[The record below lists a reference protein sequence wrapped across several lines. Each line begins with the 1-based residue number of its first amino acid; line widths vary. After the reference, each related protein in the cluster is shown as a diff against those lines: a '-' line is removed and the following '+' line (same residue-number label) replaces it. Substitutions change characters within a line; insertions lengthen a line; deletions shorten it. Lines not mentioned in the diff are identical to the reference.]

1 MNDTPATSREDEAA
15 GLLAPVFLDILCEDG
30 VDFES
35 FESRAIA
42 AGHSVI
48 AKAMSAALER
58 LDARLCA
65 ELPEGC
71 RVHDRRGKTLATE
84 VGDLS
89 FAYRR
94 VRDGLGND
102 AVPLADALDLPW
114 GDRVSPGARSFLVEA
129 GADVSYQKA
138 ANLLARNGSRVSAT
152 TVMNS
157 IRRAGAL
164 CAEDDEALA
173 EGLFAQGVLPGGEA
187 ESAELLLE
195 ADGTWVRL
203 QGAREGEPERVEV
216 KALVAY
222 AGKERSGG
230 KVRRV
235 GAVHHGCVASPD
247 DFWTQG
253 IAAVGTR
260 FDLSKVESCHLGTD
274 GEAWCKRGAEFL
286 PARISTTGRLD
297 PFHVS
302 RAVLSCFSRDEQRG
316 AWHVLDVLAD
326 GDVEEACCLL
336 EAMGGLGA
344 ARGGRAARVAGYL
357 RNNAGL
363 IAAEGPSLGTMES
376 ENQHLYGARMD
387 SVPCAWS
394 REGAS
399 AMSRVISRRASKRAV
414 PRMTRERSA
423 GRRRTERRER
433 RILASLE
440 AGGAGRMVESV
451 GSGYVPPHQASVAS
465 ASAEVR
471 YAAGLNSGMILMQG

>member
-1 MNDTPATSREDEAA
+1 MNDTPTASREDMAA
-15 GLLAPVFLDILCEDG
+15 GLLASIFLEILCDEG
-30 VDFES
+30 VDFGS

-42 AGHSVI
+42 AGHSVM
-48 AKAMSAALER
+48 AKAMSSALEQ

-71 RVHDRRGKTLATE
+71 RVHDRRAKTLATE
-84 VGDLS
+84 VGDLT

-94 VRDGLGND
+94 VRDGFGND
-102 AVPLADALDLPW
+102 AAPLADALDLPW

-157 IRRAGAL
+157 LRRAGAL
-164 CAEDDEALA
+164 CAEDDAALA
-173 EGLFAQGVLPGGEA
+173 EGLFAHGVLPGGEA
-187 ESAELLLE
+187 ESAELLVE
-195 ADGTWVRL
+195 ADGTWIRL
-203 QGAREGEPERVEV
+203 QGAAEGEPERVEV

-222 AGKERSGG
+222 AGKEARGG
-230 KVRRV
+230 KTRRV

-247 DFWTQG
+247 AFWTQG

-274 GEAWCKRGAEFL
+274 GEAWCKRGAEFM

-302 RAVLSCFSRDEQRG
+302 RAVLSCFAREDQGG
-316 AWHVLDVLAD
+316 AWHVIDVLD
-326 GDVEEACCLL
+326 EGDVEEACRLL
-336 EAMGGLGA
+336 EAMGGLGV
-344 ARGGRAARVAGYL
+344 ARGKRAAQVAGYL
-357 RNNAGL
+357 RNHADL

-399 AMSRVISRRASKRAV
+399 AMARVISRRASKRGV

-423 GRRRTERRER
+423 GPRRAKRRER
-433 RILASLE
+433 KILAALNV
-440 AGGAGRMVESV
+440 GGAGRMVESV

-465 ASAEVR
+465 APAEVR